1 MWIPIILYRGV
12 LVYTRREVPRDAL
25 NPSTVSRAQSVR
37 MKRIRATLE
46 SDWSPAMMVAE
57 TTPTTNAKSKIVT
70 VLFKK
75 ELVDWSSLPD
85 GVLQMVLG
93 ACLYSDK
100 QGPRASSVSHAWSDA
115 VQTAMTHLA
124 GSRHAWWSAPY
135 QPLRPVHVQP
145 QWYDCERDEAK

>member
-1 MWIPIILYRGV
+1 MKWYWYWYRV
-12 LVYTRREVPRDAL
+12 L
-25 NPSTVSRAQSVR
+25 NPSTGSRRVR
-37 MKRIRATLE
+37 MKRIRATLV
-46 SDWSPAMMVAE
+46 SDLSPAMMLAE
-57 TTPTTNAKSKIVT
+57 TTPKTNAKSKTVT
-70 VLFKK
+70 VLFK

-115 VQTAMTHLA
+115 VQGAMTSFA

-145 QWYDCERDEAK
+145 QWWDSERDEAK

>member
-1 MWIPIILYRGV
+1 
-12 LVYTRREVPRDAL
+12 
-25 NPSTVSRAQSVR
+25 

-100 QGPRASSVSHAWSDA
+100 QGPRASSVSHAWRDA

-124 GSRHAWWSAPY
+124 GSRHAWWSAPNK
-135 QPLRPVHVQP
+135 PLRPVHVP
-145 QWYDCERDEAK
+145 QHWSDIGRNELK